1 MFTHKQF
8 NPFFKLV
15 LFLTAICLSNCSDK
29 SEYGEASDYE
39 KLGAGSSGSGI
50 IKGTVLDNASDAL
63 PGISVTFAK
72 SGTTSSVVTT
82 VDNGTYSKTSLSSGT
97 YTLTYS
103 KSGYLETSQSAELT
117 ADNETLTVATVKQ
130 FPDTCASTGTISG
143 TFKDAVDDSVVSD
156 VSLSVRSGLN
166 MTSGTIIKTAT
177 TDSSGNYS
185 LSSMSAGWYTV
196 ETSKSGYITGYFNVY
211 ACGNQANQD
220 ASISTNIDSGTMRIV
235 LHWDNLTTNVVKI
248 LDSHLTGTDNLSG
261 QGHTNNSTN
270 RFHLYYNS
278 ISGVDSF
285 YYATNN
291 FSCTSC
297 SDTQKSDNVTL
308 DNDDY
313 DGAPGTETITINKV
327 RSGTYRYSV
336 QDWSNKALTAPD
348 NLSKSGTTVIVY
360 YNNTA
365 TTFNVPNDNGS
376 LWTVFTFDIS
386 SGFNAVNGMSD
397 QSSYSNIQYY

>member
-63 PGISVTFAK
+63 PGVSVTFAK

-97 YTLTYS
+97 YTLTYT
-103 KSGYLETSQSAELT
+103 KSGFIDTTLSATLT

-130 FPDTCASTGTISG
+130 FPDTCASGTISG
-143 TFKDAVDDSVVSD
+143 TIKDAVSDSVVSD

-220 ASISTNIDSGTMRIV
+220 ASISTSIDSGTMRIV

-270 RFHLYYNS
+270 RFHLYYDS

-336 QDWSNKALTAPD
+336 HDFSNKGLTAPD
-348 NLSKSGTTVIVY
+348 NLSKSGATVIVY
-360 YNNTA
+360 YND
-365 TTFNVPNDNGS
+365 TTTTYNVPNSAGS
-376 LWTVFTFDIS
+376 LWTVFTFDSS
-386 SGFNAVNGMSD
+386 SGFTAVNGMSD
-397 QSSYSNIQYY
+397 QLSASNIQYY

>member
-63 PGISVTFAK
+63 PGVSVTFAK

-97 YTLTYS
+97 YTLTYT
-103 KSGYLETSQSAELT
+103 KSGFIDTTLSATLT

-130 FPDTCASTGTISG
+130 FPDTCASGTISG
-143 TFKDAVDDSVVSD
+143 TIKDAVSDSVVSD

-220 ASISTNIDSGTMRIV
+220 ASISTSIDSGTMRIV

-308 DNDDY
+308 DNDDF

-336 QDWSNKALTAPD
+336 HDFSNKGLTAPD
-348 NLSKSGTTVIVY
+348 NLSKSGATVIVY
-360 YNNTA
+360 YND
-365 TTFNVPNDNGS
+365 TTTTYNVPNNAGS
-376 LWTVFTFDIS
+376 LWTVFTFDSS
-386 SGFNAVNGMSD
+386 SGFTAVNGMSD
-397 QSSYSNIQYY
+397 QLSASNIQYY

>member
-1 MFTHKQF
+1 
-8 NPFFKLV
+8 
-15 LFLTAICLSNCSDK
+15 LSNCSDK

-39 KLGAGSSGSGI
+39 KLGYGPSGSGI
-50 IKGTVLDNASDAL
+50 IKGTVLDNGSDAL
-63 PGISVTFAK
+63 SGVSVTFAK

-82 VDNGTYSKTSLSSGT
+82 VDNGTYSKTSLSSGI

-103 KSGYLETSQSAELT
+103 KSGYLETSQSATLT
-117 ADNETLTVATVKQ
+117 ADNETLTVATVKL
-130 FPDTCASTGTISG
+130 FSDTCASGTISG
-143 TFKDAVDDSVVSD
+143 TIKDAVSDSVVSD

-235 LHWDNLTTNVVKI
+235 LHWDNLTTNVVNI

-308 DNDDY
+308 DNDDN

-327 RSGTYRYSV
+327 RSGTYRFSV
-336 QDWSNKALTAPD
+336 HDFSNKGLTAPD
-348 NLSKSGTTVIVY
+348 NLSKSGATVIVY
-360 YNNTA
+360 YND
-365 TTFNVPNDNGS
+365 TTTTYNVPNSAGS
-376 LWTVFTFDIS
+376 LWTVFTFDSS
-386 SGFNAVNGMSD
+386 SGFTAVNGMSD
-397 QSSYSNIQYY
+397 QSSASNIQYY

>member
-8 NPFFKLV
+8 NPFFKIV

-63 PGISVTFAK
+63 PGVSVTFAK

-97 YTLTYS
+97 YTLTYT
-103 KSGYLETSQSAELT
+103 KSGFIDTTLSATLT

-130 FPDTCASTGTISG
+130 FPDTCASGTISG
-143 TFKDAVDDSVVSD
+143 TIKDAVSDSVVSD

-220 ASISTNIDSGTMRIV
+220 ASISTSIDSGTMRIV

-336 QDWSNKALTAPD
+336 HDFSNKGLTAPD
-348 NLSKSGTTVIVY
+348 NLSKSGATVIVY
-360 YNNTA
+360 YND
-365 TTFNVPNDNGS
+365 TTTTYNVPNSAGS
-376 LWTVFTFDIS
+376 LWTVFTFDSS
-386 SGFNAVNGMSD
+386 SGFTAVNGMSD
-397 QSSYSNIQYY
+397 QLSASNIQYY

>member
-1 MFTHKQF
+1 MFSHKQF

-15 LFLTAICLSNCSDK
+15 LVLTAICLSNCSDK

-63 PGISVTFAK
+63 PGVSVTFAK

-103 KSGYLETSQSAELT
+103 KSGYLETSQSATLT

-130 FPDTCASTGTISG
+130 FPDTCASGTISG
-143 TFKDAVDDSVVSD
+143 TIKDAVSDSVVSD

-220 ASISTNIDSGTMRIV
+220 ASISTSIDSGTMRIV

-336 QDWSNKALTAPD
+336 HDFSNKGLTAPD
-348 NLSKSGTTVIVY
+348 NLSKSGATVIVY
-360 YNNTA
+360 YND
-365 TTFNVPNDNGS
+365 TTTTYNVPNSAGS
-376 LWTVFTFDIS
+376 LWTVFTFDSS
-386 SGFNAVNGMSD
+386 SGFTAVNGMSD
-397 QSSYSNIQYY
+397 QSSASNIQYY

>member
-63 PGISVTFAK
+63 PGVSVTFAK

-97 YTLTYS
+97 YTLTYT
-103 KSGYLETSQSAELT
+103 KSGFIDTTLSATLT

-130 FPDTCASTGTISG
+130 FPDTCASGTISG
-143 TFKDAVDDSVVSD
+143 TIKDAVSDSVVSD

-220 ASISTNIDSGTMRIV
+220 ASISTSIDSGTMRIV

-336 QDWSNKALTAPD
+336 HDFSNKGLTAPD
-348 NLSKSGTTVIVY
+348 NLSKSGATVIVY
-360 YNNTA
+360 YND
-365 TTFNVPNDNGS
+365 TTTTYNVPNSAGS
-376 LWTVFTFDIS
+376 LWTVFTFDSS
-386 SGFNAVNGMSD
+386 SGFTAVNGMSD
-397 QSSYSNIQYY
+397 QLSASNIQYY

>member
-29 SEYGEASDYE
+29 SEYGEASNYE

-63 PGISVTFAK
+63 PGVSVTFAK

-103 KSGYLETSQSAELT
+103 KSGYLETSQSATLT

-130 FPDTCASTGTISG
+130 FPDTCASGTISG
-143 TFKDAVDDSVVSD
+143 TIKDAVSDSVVSD

-220 ASISTNIDSGTMRIV
+220 ASISTSIDSGTMRIV

-336 QDWSNKALTAPD
+336 HDFSNKGLTAPD
-348 NLSKSGTTVIVY
+348 NLSKSGATVIVY
-360 YNNTA
+360 YND
-365 TTFNVPNDNGS
+365 TTTTYNVPNSAGS
-376 LWTVFTFDIS
+376 LWTVFTFDSS
-386 SGFNAVNGMSD
+386 SGFTAVNGMSD
-397 QSSYSNIQYY
+397 QSSASNIQYY

>member
-63 PGISVTFAK
+63 PGVSVTFAK

-97 YTLTYS
+97 YTLTYT
-103 KSGYLETSQSAELT
+103 KSGFIDTTLSATLT

-130 FPDTCASTGTISG
+130 FPDTCASGAISG
-143 TFKDAVDDSVVSD
+143 TIKDAVSDSVVSD

-220 ASISTNIDSGTMRIV
+220 ASISTSIDSGTMRIV

-308 DNDDY
+308 DNDDF

-336 QDWSNKALTAPD
+336 HDFSNKGLTAPD
-348 NLSKSGTTVIVY
+348 NLSKSGATVIVY
-360 YNNTA
+360 YND
-365 TTFNVPNDNGS
+365 TTTTYNVPNNAGS
-376 LWTVFTFDIS
+376 LWTVFTFDSS
-386 SGFNAVNGMSD
+386 SGFTAVNGMSD
-397 QSSYSNIQYY
+397 QLSASNIQYY

>member
-63 PGISVTFAK
+63 PGVSVTFAK

-82 VDNGTYSKTSLSSGT
+82 VDNGTYRKTTLSSGT

-103 KSGYLETSQSAELT
+103 KSGYLETSQSATLT

-130 FPDTCASTGTISG
+130 FPDTCASGAISG
-143 TFKDAVDDSVVSD
+143 TIKDAVSDSVVSD

-196 ETSKSGYITGYFNVY
+196 ETSKSRYITGYFNVY

-220 ASISTNIDSGTMRIV
+220 ASISTSIDSGTMRIV

-278 ISGVDSF
+278 VSGVDSF

-336 QDWSNKALTAPD
+336 HDFSNKGLDAPD
-348 NLSKSGTTVIVY
+348 NLSKSGATVIVY
-360 YNNTA
+360 YND
-365 TTFNVPNDNGS
+365 TTTTYNVPNSAGS
-376 LWTVFTFDIS
+376 LWTVFTFDSS
-386 SGFNAVNGMSD
+386 SGFTAVNGMSD
-397 QSSYSNIQYY
+397 QSSASNIQYY